1 MSRRDTLTAVNSWP
15 QLRKFKP
22 GWYVLAGLLLY
33 SVAVTISLLRS
44 HAEVR
49 ELRRVQLELVE
60 PEPQAT
66 APAGLWFPIAG
77 AHLPQDPRHLP
88 GAPREFRL
96 GVSQGFTFVDHD
108 AGIPIPYGTPVIASG
123 DSALIRADLD
133 YSELSPEA
141 WQALIEQVGQRGAT
155 EEELD
160 RLRGRQLWLQLDDG
174 RLLRYGHLS
183 GVREGLTSGQRVYRG
198 QVIGYVGNS
207 GTEGGVRGTLTAVR
221 LHYELWQDGSYFGT
235 GLDADTLRL
244 RAAALFVGP

>member
-1 MSRRDTLTAVNSWP
+1 M
-15 QLRKFKP
+15 
-22 GWYVLAGLLLY
+22 LAGLFLY
-33 SVAVTISLLRS
+33 SLIMTVSLLRS

-60 PEPQAT
+60 PAPAAT
-66 APAGLWFPIAG
+66 APAGLWFPIVG
-77 AHLPQDPRHLP
+77 AHLPQNPRYWP

-96 GVSQGFTFVDHD
+96 GVSQGFTFTDQD
-108 AGIPIPYGTPVIASG
+108 AGIAIPYGTPVIASG
-123 DSALIRADLD
+123 DGVLSRVDLH

-141 WQALIEQVGQRGAT
+141 WQALIEQVGQRGTT

-183 GVREGLTSGQRVYRG
+183 GVREGLSSGQRVYRG

-207 GTEGGVRGTLTAVR
+207 GTEAGVRGRMTTAR
-221 LHYELWQDGSYFGT
+221 LHYEIWQDGNYFGM
-235 GLDADTLRL
+235 GLDADTVRL
-244 RAAALFVGP
+244 RAATLFVGP